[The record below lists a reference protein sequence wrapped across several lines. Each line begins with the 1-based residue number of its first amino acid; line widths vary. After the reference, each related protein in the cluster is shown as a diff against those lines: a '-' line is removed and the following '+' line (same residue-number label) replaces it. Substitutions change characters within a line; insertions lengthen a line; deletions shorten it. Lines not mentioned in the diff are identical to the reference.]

1 MEEVRRQVKTMQSFG
16 AKWYESEFEPV
27 KRALQ
32 LVALLVLILI
42 AGVLGYHFIE
52 GWSFFDS
59 LYMTVITLATV
70 GYGETHPLSV
80 PGRVFTLTLI
90 MGGMGIILTA
100 LTEITVF
107 VVEGEMTGFLRRRRM
122 NQLIGKLTGHYILC
136 GAGKTGQHVLEE
148 LTRTKRKCVVIESDP
163 EKIRKLS
170 DLKILVVEGDATEDE
185 ILTGSGIDRAA
196 GVVTTLPTDRDN
208 LFVVI
213 TARGMNP
220 KLRIISKVEEVSVR
234 EKFLRSGANAA
245 ISANY
250 IGGLRMASEL
260 IRPETTN
267 FLDTMLR
274 DNSAL
279 RVDEVNVSQSS
290 KHVGK
295 SLESFH
301 ELHSAGVVL
310 LSLIRNGS
318 YQFNPRPDTKLQ
330 PGDTLIMIGN
340 PEQISAVRSEV
351 V

>member
-1 MEEVRRQVKTMQSFG
+1 MAATES
-16 AKWYESEFEPV
+16 KWYQSEFEPV
-27 KRALQ
+27 KRAMQ
-32 LVALLVLILI
+32 LVGLLVLILV

-70 GYGETHPLSV
+70 GYGETHPLSL
-80 PGRVFTLTLI
+80 PGRVFTITLI

-122 NQLIGKLTGHYILC
+122 NQLIEKLSGHYILC
-136 GAGKTGQHVLEE
+136 GSGKTGQHVLQE
-148 LTRTKRKCVVIESDP
+148 LLRTKRKCVVIESDP
-163 EKIRKLS
+163 EKIKKLS
-170 DLKILVVEGDATEDE
+170 DEKVLVIEGDATEDE
-185 ILTGSGIDRAA
+185 ILTGAGISRAA
-196 GVVTTLPTDRDN
+196 GIVTTLPTDRDN

-213 TARGMNP
+213 TARGMNSR
-220 KLRIISKVEEVSVR
+220 LRIISKIEEVGAR
-234 EKFLRSGANAA
+234 DKFLRSGANAA
-245 ISANY
+245 ISSNY

-260 IRPETTN
+260 IRPQTTN

-279 RVDEVNVSQSS
+279 RVDEVVVGQSS
-290 KHVGK
+290 KHAGK
-295 SLESFH
+295 SLESFD
-301 ELHSAGVVL
+301 ELHASGVVL

-330 PGDTLIMIGN
+330 SGDTLIMIGN
-340 PEQISAVRSEV
+340 PEQINAVRSGV